1 MQSLLARLMLGIGL
15 AGVVGGPYI
24 LILAF
29 FRPGTFL
36 KSDLA
41 KKQGAA
47 ATLLGIVILWI
58 GFKLLH

>member
-15 AGVVGGPYI
+15 AGVVGGPYV

-29 FRPGTFL
+29 FKTGTFL
-36 KSDLA
+36 KPELA